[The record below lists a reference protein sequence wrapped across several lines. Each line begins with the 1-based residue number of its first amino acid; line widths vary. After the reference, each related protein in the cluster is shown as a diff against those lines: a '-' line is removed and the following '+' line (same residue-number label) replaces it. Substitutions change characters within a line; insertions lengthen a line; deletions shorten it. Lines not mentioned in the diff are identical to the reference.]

1 MRLYPLRLWPN
12 DVEFSFMAFRN
23 YSYLISLLLIVMSI
37 TSLSIFK
44 LNFGIDFLG
53 GINIEISSKRP
64 IQPAQI
70 RKTLEKINL
79 KEVIIQSIGENEIAI
94 KVATD
99 KDQDTSSIVDKIKKS
114 INTEF
119 ANYRIEYGKIDF
131 VGPQVGSQ
139 MIWSGI
145 MSVTLAFAAIVGYI
159 WIRFEWRF
167 GIGIILSLVH
177 DIILCLGFASWMRI
191 DFNLGSIAA
200 LLTIVGYSVNDSVVI
215 YDRIREN
222 LRKWSH
228 KNIIEVINMSINQTL
243 SRTTLTVLTTL
254 IANLALIVYGG
265 KAIQEFSILIFLG
278 ILVGTFSSIF
288 IAALILPL
296 FKLKKV

>member
-1 MRLYPLRLWPN
+1 MRLYPLRLWSS

-23 YSYLISLLLIVMSI
+23 YSYIISVLLIIMSI
-37 TSLSIFK
+37 ASLGIFK
-44 LNFGIDFLG
+44 LNFGIDFVG
-53 GINIEISSKRP
+53 GINIEISSKRS

-79 KEVIIQSIGENEIAI
+79 KEVLIQSIGENEIAI
-94 KVATD
+94 KVATG

-119 ANYRIEYGKIDF
+119 SNHRVEYGRVDF

-145 MSVTLAFAAIVGYI
+145 MSVTLAFAAIVAYI

-177 DIILCLGFASWMRI
+177 DIILCLGFASWMQI

-265 KAIQEFSILIFLG
+265 KAIQEFSVLIFFG

-288 IAALILPL
+288 IAAPILPL
-296 FKLKKV
+296 FKLEKV

>member
-1 MRLYPLRLWPN
+1 MRLYPLRLWSS
-12 DVEFSFMAFRN
+12 DVEFSFMTFRN
-23 YSYLISLLLIVMSI
+23 YSYMISIALMLISII
-37 TSLSIFK
+37 SLGVFK
-44 LNFGIDFLG
+44 LNFGIDFVG
-53 GINIEISSKRP
+53 GINIEISSKKP
-64 IQPAQI
+64 IQLAQM
-70 RKTLEKINL
+70 RKNLEKINL
-79 KEVIIQSIGENEIAI
+79 KEVLIQSIGENEIGI
-94 KVATD
+94 KVASG
-99 KDQDTSSIVDKIKKS
+99 KDHDTSSIIDRIKKS

-119 ANYRIEYGKIDF
+119 ENNRIKYERVDF

-145 MSVTLAFAAIVGYI
+145 MSVTLAFAAIVAYI

-177 DIILCLGFASWMRI
+177 DIILCLGFASWMQL
-191 DFNLGSIAA
+191 DFNLSSIAA

-222 LRKWSH
+222 LHKWSH
-228 KNIIEVINMSINQTL
+228 KNIIEIINMSINQTL

-265 KAIQEFSILIFLG
+265 KAIQEFSLLMFFG

-288 IAALILPL
+288 IAAPILPM
-296 FKLKKV
+296 FKLEKI

>member
-1 MRLYPLRLWPN
+1 MRLYPLRLWSS
-12 DVEFSFMAFRN
+12 DVEFSFMTFRN
-23 YSYLISLLLIVMSI
+23 YSYLISIALMLMSI
-37 TSLSIFK
+37 TSLGVFK
-44 LNFGIDFLG
+44 LNFGIDFVG
-53 GINIEISSKRP
+53 GINIEISSKKP
-64 IQPAQI
+64 IQLAQM
-70 RKTLEKINL
+70 RNTLEKINL
-79 KEVIIQSIGENEIAI
+79 KEVLIQSIGENEIGI
-94 KVATD
+94 KVASG
-99 KDQDTSSIVDKIKKS
+99 KDHDTSSIIDKIKKS

-119 ANYRIEYGKIDF
+119 ANHRVKYERVDF

-145 MSVTLAFAAIVGYI
+145 MSVTLAFAAIVAYI

-177 DIILCLGFASWMRI
+177 DIILCLGFASWMQI
-191 DFNLGSIAA
+191 DFNLSSIAA

-228 KNIIEVINMSINQTL
+228 KNIIEIINMSINQTL

-265 KAIQEFSILIFLG
+265 KAIQEFSLLIFFG

-288 IAALILPL
+288 IAAPILPL
-296 FKLKKV
+296 FKLEKI